1 MKKLFTCLFVLIL
14 TAGIFVQNANS
25 QFSVTGSTG
34 ANGTYT
40 SLTASS
46 TGVFAKINATAQTGN
61 NIIIT
66 VSGNSTSET
75 SETALNSGA
84 WTSLTI
90 YPTGT
95 GPYTIS
101 TCTSNPLINFNGAD
115 NVTIDGRINQT
126 GSTIALILEATG
138 NGRTIRFGND
148 ATYNTIKYSKITG
161 ACTGDAIIFFAT
173 PTTTGNSYNTIDNCE
188 ITSSN
193 ARPLNAIYSG
203 SSGSVDNIGNIISNN
218 KIYDFFNFGNNSY
231 GIYIDASSTGWSITG
246 NSFYET
252 KSFVPIVAANLCVIC
267 IKAGNNFTVSGNYI
281 GGSSAQ
287 CEGTW
292 TKTNAYNNTFYAIYL
307 NVGVTTASNV
317 QGNIIRGF
325 NWSNPWASNF
335 YGIYVNAGA
344 VNIGTTSGNT
354 IGASTGTGSVTL
366 TDGSSGGSFIGI
378 NYAGSGTG
386 NIQNNIIGS
395 ITTNNSNAASNT
407 SLYGII
413 ISATGT
419 VNISNN
425 TIGSTTTAGSIKAN
439 SASTSVYQYVD
450 GIYSSGDLST
460 INISDNTIA
469 NMTNGTT
476 YGEIISGIYITST
489 GAYTITGNT
498 IRDLNSVTLSAIYG
512 IYMNNTGTSGQT
524 ISGNTI
530 YNLSASSASFTG
542 SIYGLYY
549 AAGTSGTQNISGN
562 FIYGFSLNSDVSNST
577 FYGIRMASGAASYSN
592 NIISLGG
599 NTKTTIYGIY
609 ENGAASNN
617 NNLYFNTVYIY
628 GNLASGVTNNSYNLY
643 SAVNTN
649 TRNFRDNI
657 FYNVR
662 STTGGTNLH
671 YAAYFNYS
679 TSTNLLIDYNDYYVS
694 GTGSVLGYYG
704 GAKTTLPIVTG
715 QDAHSLNFDPLFT
728 LADAGGTSPGDFKS
742 TNSNLKGKGVAIS
755 GYSTDFSG
763 YIRPDPPSLG
773 GIENDNP
780 LPVNLFSF
788 TYNVNR
794 KDVVLKWITS
804 SEQNNAGF
812 NVERK
817 TFTDSWAD
825 IGFVKG
831 TGTANTPTNYSF
843 EDKNLQTGKYNYRL
857 KQIDNNGNYLY
868 FDLYGMVEVSMPMKF
883 TLSQN
888 YPNPFNPVTKIQ
900 YELPKSGYV
909 KLIIFDLLGREM
921 ETIVNE
927 KQTAGTYE
935 ATFNASQYSSGIYFY
950 RLITDGFSD
959 TKRMVLIK

>member
-1 MKKLFTCLFVLIL
+1 MKKLFTYLFILIL
-14 TAGIFVQNANS
+14 TSGIYVQNANS

-46 TGVFAKINATAQTGN
+46 TGVFAKINASAQTGN

-66 VSGNSTSET
+66 VTGNSTSET
-75 SETALNSGA
+75 GETPLNVGV

-126 GSTIALILEATG
+126 GSTVALTLETTG
-138 NGRTIRFGND
+138 TGRTVRFGND
-148 ATYNTIKYSKITG
+148 ATYNTIKYCKITG
-161 ACTGDAIIFFAT
+161 ACTGDAIIYFAT

-193 ARPLNAIYSG
+193 ARPLNVIN
-203 SSGSVDNIGNIISNN
+203 SSATGSVDNIGNIISNN

-252 KSFVPIVAANLCVIC
+252 KSFVPSVAANLCVIC
-267 IKAGNNFTVSGNYI
+267 IKAGNNFTISGNYI

-307 NVGVTTASNV
+307 NIGTATASCI

-325 NWSNPWASNF
+325 NWSNPFASNF

-354 IGASTGTGSVTL
+354 IGASTGTGSITL

-378 NYAGSGTG
+378 SYAGSGTG
-386 NIQNNIIGS
+386 NIQNNIISS
-395 ITTNNSNAASNT
+395 ITTNNSNAACNT
-407 SLYGII
+407 NLYGII
-413 ISATGT
+413 IYATGT
-419 VNISNN
+419 VNINDN
-425 TIGSTTTAGSIKAN
+425 TIGSTTTAGSITAN

-450 GIYSSGDLST
+450 GIYSLGDLST

-476 YGEIISGIYITST
+476 YGEIISGIYITGT

-549 AAGTSGTQNISGN
+549 ATGTSGTQIISGN
-562 FIYGFSLNSDVSNST
+562 FIYGFSLNSNVSNST
-577 FYGIRMASGAASYSN
+577 FYGIRISSGSASYSN

-599 NTKTTIYGIY
+599 NTKTTIYGIH

-649 TRNFRDNI
+649 TRDFRDNI

-728 LADAGGTSPGDFKS
+728 LTDAGGTSPGDFKS
-742 TNSNLKGKGVAIS
+742 TNNNLKGKGVAIS

-763 YIRPDPPSLG
+763 YARPNPPSLG

-780 LPVNLFSF
+780 LPVNLYLF
-788 TYNVNR
+788 TYNVSGKN
-794 KDVVLKWITS
+794 VVLKWATS
-804 SEQNNAGF
+804 SEQNNAEF
-812 NVERK
+812 KVERK
-817 TFTDSWAD
+817 TFTGDWVE

-831 TGTANTPTNYSF
+831 TGTVNTATTYSF
-843 EDKNLQTGKYNYRL
+843 EDKNLKTGKYNYRL
-857 KQIDNNGNYLY
+857 KQIDNNGNYMY
-868 FDLYGMVEVSMPMKF
+868 FDLNGIVEVGVPIKF
-883 TLSQN
+883 ELSQN
-888 YPNPFNPVTKIQ
+888 YPNPFNPVTKIR

-909 KLIIFDLLGREM
+909 KLVIFDILGRKM
-921 ETIVNE
+921 ETLVNE
-927 KQTAGTYE
+927 NQT
-935 ATFNASQYSSGIYFY
+935 SGIYEVKFDASKY
-950 RLITDGFSD
+950 TSGVYFCKLTAGDFSG
-959 TKRMVLIK
+959 IKKMLLVK